1 MADYEEQ
8 TTSSKLAGVIEKNKK
23 AFIIVLIVIICLLA
37 GYIVFAAINNKAKD
51 KALQTLDEISYEM
64 TKDSSELTD
73 AELDARIAAALD
85 KAAALTKKG
94 GIVGARANMFCAD
107 ISFRA
112 ENYDASANYWLEA
125 AAKAK
130 KTYIAPLAY
139 FNAAV
144 CYENLGKTD
153 LAAENYKLAADD
165 EDFGLEP
172 VSVTILQ
179 HGVPVALSFAASSF
193 TMNTSQYTGVATSTN
208 GNVRVNLRQAQRSGS
223 GNNAY
228 IQLGRDWNQGSITV
242 TPLNGMVLT
251 GITVTYSDEDYGE
264 LDTDY
269 NPKASVS
276 VGSYSRSGATGTWT
290 GSSADAVTITNGYA
304 NSFGRGYYPRITNI
318 AVTYEAAN

>member
-23 AFIIVLIVIICLLA
+23 AFITVLIVIICLLA

-165 EDFGLEP
+165 EEFVMRAHAIFSYGRVLESKGDYAGAIAAYND
-172 VSVTILQ
+172 VNDK
-179 HGVPVALSFAASSF
+179 FASS
-193 TMNTSQYTGVATSTN
+193 SWA
-208 GNVRVNLRQAQRSGS
+208 NLAKTRLISLKNEGK
-223 GNNAY
+223 N
-228 IQLGRDWNQGSITV
+228 
-242 TPLNGMVLT
+242 
-251 GITVTYSDEDYGE
+251 
-264 LDTDY
+264 
-269 NPKASVS
+269 
-276 VGSYSRSGATGTWT
+276 
-290 GSSADAVTITNGYA
+290 
-304 NSFGRGYYPRITNI
+304 
-318 AVTYEAAN
+318 